1 MNNYY
6 DTIGLS
12 AQAST
17 KEIESAIAKKLTE
30 LKKYKIPSSSKNKIK
45 KELHHIH
52 SVLTDYHKRREYD
65 DFFHHFP
72 SLFTFKR
79 GPNLLSHLTTQTQTP
94 YPHTMTTQTPYPHT
108 MTTLPPLHQ
117 NFHSYNQSYT
127 MEQNRNNDETI
138 IYSHKYEN
146 RNGHENEHNER
157 IVIDHDGN
165 ERRHLLPNRYLHH

>member
-1 MNNYY
+1 MINNNY

-17 KEIESAIAKKLTE
+17 KEIESAIAKKMRE
-30 LKKYKIPSSSKNKIK
+30 LKKYKIPSSSKDKIK

-65 DFFHHFP
+65 DFFHYFP
-72 SLFTFKR
+72 SLFTFKK
-79 GPNLLSHLTTQTQTP
+79 GPSLLSHLTTQTQTP
-94 YPHTMTTQTPYPHT
+94 YPHIMTTQTPYPSTMTTQTPYPQT
-108 MTTLPPLHQ
+108 MTTLSPINQ

-138 IYSHKYEN
+138 INQS
-146 RNGHENEHNER
+146 
-157 IVIDHDGN
+157 I
-165 ERRHLLPNRYLHH
+165 

>member
-6 DTIGLS
+6 HRIGLS
-12 AQAST
+12 ADAST
-17 KEIESAIAKKLTE
+17 KEIESAIANKLTE
-30 LKKYKIPSSSKNKIK
+30 LKKYKIPSSSKDKVK
-45 KELHHIH
+45 KELYHIR
-52 SVLTDYHKRREYD
+52 SVLTDYHTRRDYD
-65 DFFHHFP
+65 DFFHYFP
-72 SLFTFKR
+72 SLLESNRPT
-79 GPNLLSHLTTQTQTP
+79 LLSHLTTQAETP
-94 YPHTMTTQTPYPHT
+94 YPQSMTTFSPIN
-108 MTTLPPLHQ
+108 Q

-165 ERRHLLPNRYLHH
+165 ERRHILPNRYLHH